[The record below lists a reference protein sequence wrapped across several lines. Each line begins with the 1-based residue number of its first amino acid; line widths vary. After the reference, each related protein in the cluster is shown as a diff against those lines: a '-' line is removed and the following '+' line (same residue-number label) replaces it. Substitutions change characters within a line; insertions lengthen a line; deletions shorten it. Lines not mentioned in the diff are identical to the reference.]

1 MTIPFQFYITADQ
14 ICRPRFEH
22 IHFVSLNV
30 LGWMAGQVRHRGG
43 QPGGNILVVEQEQEH
58 GGLFA
63 YNNGSV
69 KYKKIRFYLKQKS
82 FHHLTKG
89 YIL

>member
-30 LGWMAGQVRHRGG
+30 LGWMSGQVQGRATRWQHIGSRTGTG
-43 QPGGNILVVEQEQEH
+43 TRWSLRLQQWECQVQENKV
-58 GGLFA
+58 LP
-63 YNNGSV
+63 
-69 KYKKIRFYLKQKS
+69 
-82 FHHLTKG
+82 
-89 YIL
+89 